1 MDIGPVYDCY
11 RIFPYFMELMFS
23 LFIATII
30 FFLWMEIFKILFIL
44 CKFVCLFQFH
54 SVSSLRHGST
64 YSSIIPIQHYLGITC
79 IHRLVQCAQ
88 MLLCEAPSRSV
99 STCRTSCTWR
109 DPSKR
114 GPNTEHAL
122 WPYYQKERESI
133 LRESRECLLFLI
145 DFSLS
150 PEGRRRV
157 FYSETANRL
166 VCIHKQSNSAQT
178 TV

>member
-122 WPYYQKERESI
+122 WPYYQKERVYYAN
-133 LRESRECLLFLI
+133 RESAAVPQTFL
-145 DFSLS
+145 SLQ
-150 PEGRRRV
+150 RAAAL